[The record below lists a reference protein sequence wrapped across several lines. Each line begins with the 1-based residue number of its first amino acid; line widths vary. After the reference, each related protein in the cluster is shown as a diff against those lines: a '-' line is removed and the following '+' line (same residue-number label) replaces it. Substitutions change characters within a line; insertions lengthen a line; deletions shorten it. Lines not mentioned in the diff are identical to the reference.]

1 MELCK
6 IEFLKLCML
15 GFSKLWGFEKIVGG
29 EFLFI
34 FFGLQGLSL
43 SPFIFFFF
51 LCNFVSSIVWLS
63 LLHQLW
69 FWFSNL
75 FHFFFFI
82 HWILFKGFQHTTFGL
97 LVCFVNFIFPR
108 VIIASVYQMPISP
121 LYLLPY
127 EVFFLGKLKLPRR
140 LVLYFWIS
148 CSICSVLFIYISLS
162 LSHTHTCF
170 LLWCEYLVWQISWLK
185 CPLSLI
191 AWSHEAGAIQTSHS
205 DWNWNMVPKPSM
217 GLNKMNDPYL
227 GSFWERIFLV
237 GWW

>member
-1 MELCK
+1 MSK

-75 FHFFFFI
+75 FHIFFSFI
-82 HWILFKGFQHTTFGL
+82 EFCLMVFNIRL
-97 LVCFVNFIFPR
+97 LVCGS
-108 VIIASVYQMPISP
+108 ALLIS
-121 LYLLPY
+121 
-127 EVFFLGKLKLPRR
+127 FFLGLSLLPFMKCQF
-140 LVLYFWIS
+140 LHYICYPMKSNFWVNWS
-148 CSICSVLFIYISLS
+148 CPGDLFCVFGFIAPFALFYLSLSLSLS
-162 LSHTHTCF
+162 LSHTHTHTHTCLF
-170 LLWCEYLVWQISWLK
+170 LWCEYLIWQISWLK
-185 CPLSLI
+185 CPLTLI
-191 AWSHEAGAIQTSHS
+191 VWSHEARAIQTSHS
-205 DWNWNMVPKPSM
+205 D
-217 GLNKMNDPYL
+217 
-227 GSFWERIFLV
+227 
-237 GWW
+237 